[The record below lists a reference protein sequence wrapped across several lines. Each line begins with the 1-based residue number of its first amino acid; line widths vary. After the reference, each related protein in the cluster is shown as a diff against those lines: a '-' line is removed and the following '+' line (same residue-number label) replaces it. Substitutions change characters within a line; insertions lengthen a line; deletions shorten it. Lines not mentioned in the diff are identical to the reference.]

1 MTESNMSLNTKKQL
15 PCPVADKC
23 GGCHLLH
30 LSYAEQLKLKEKR
43 LHELCGKFGK
53 FEPIIGMEQ
62 SYYYR
67 NKVHAA
73 FGEDRKHNIISGIY
87 EESTHRIVPVDS
99 CLLENQKADAIIVV
113 AYGKILPKAI
123 LDLTPGG
130 CINVHGSLLPRYRGA
145 APVQWAVINGDAEAG
160 VTTMML
166 DEGVDTGDM
175 LLTSS
180 RPLDDTITGGELFD
194 LLAADGAELLS
205 RTLSELQAGTLRP
218 VPQPQEGACYASMLD
233 KSMCPLDWHKSA
245 DVLHNQVRGMNPWPV
260 ATCRVDDKVMKVFV
274 TAIGDTYDADPGTV
288 VSVSPLTVACGNGT
302 SLILKEIQA
311 EGSRRMKTEDYLRG
325 HPIAVSTR
333 LA

>member
-1 MTESNMSLNTKKQL
+1 MKLIFMGTPDFAVPSLERLISDGHTVSLVVTQPDKPVGRKQIMTPPAVKVCAESHGLTVYQPTSMRT
-15 PCPVADKC
+15 PEAYD
-23 GGCHLLH
+23 
-30 LSYAEQLKLKEKR
+30 R
-43 LHELCGKFGK
+43 LAQE
-53 FEPIIGMEQ
+53 
-62 SYYYR
+62 
-67 NKVHAA
+67 
-73 FGEDRKHNIISGIY
+73 
-87 EESTHRIVPVDS
+87 
-99 CLLENQKADAIIVV
+99 KADAIIVV

-145 APVQWAVINGDAEAG
+145 APVQWAVINGDTEAG

-205 RTLSELQAGTLRP
+205 RTLSELQAGTLQP

-245 DVLHNQVRGMNPWPV
+245 DILHNQVRGMNPWPV

-274 TAIGDTYDADPGTV
+274 TAVGDTYDAEPGTV

-302 SLILKEIQA
+302 SLILNEIQA
-311 EGSRRMKTEDYLRG
+311 EGSRRMKMEDYLRG
-325 HPIAVSTR
+325 HPIAISTR

>member
-1 MTESNMSLNTKKQL
+1 MKLIFMGTPDFAVPSLERLLSDGHTVSLVVTQPDKPVGRKQIMTPPAVKVCAESHGLTVYQPASMRT
-15 PCPVADKC
+15 PEAYD
-23 GGCHLLH
+23 
-30 LSYAEQLKLKEKR
+30 R
-43 LHELCGKFGK
+43 LAQE
-53 FEPIIGMEQ
+53 
-62 SYYYR
+62 
-67 NKVHAA
+67 
-73 FGEDRKHNIISGIY
+73 
-87 EESTHRIVPVDS
+87 
-99 CLLENQKADAIIVV
+99 KADAIIVV

-145 APVQWAVINGDAEAG
+145 APVQWAVINGDTEAG

-166 DEGVDTGDM
+166 DEGVDTGNM

-205 RTLSELQAGTLRP
+205 RTLAELQAGTLQP

-274 TAIGDTYDADPGTV
+274 TAIGDTYDAEPGTV

-325 HPIAVSTR
+325 HPIAISTR